1 MRHLYHLTP
10 FIMKRSKSLRKADEN
25 INRETRYTAKEAV
38 KLMKKYSTVKF
49 DATAEIHFTLGIDP
63 RHADQQIRSN
73 VTLPNGSGKKV
84 KIAVF
89 CEEEKAKEA
98 KAAGAIEAG
107 SDDLIDKISKGWT
120 DFDVAVAT
128 PTMMKS
134 LAKVARV
141 LGPKGLMPNPKAGTV
156 TPDVEKAIKELLGG
170 RLEVR
175 NDKNGIVHSI
185 FGKISFTETQL
196 VENLEKMIQSIIE
209 IKPAGQKGTYFK
221 NISINSS
228 MGTGIKIEIPQ

>member
-1 MRHLYHLTP
+1 
-10 FIMKRSKSLRKADEN
+10 MKRSKSLKKADEK
-25 INRETRYTAKEAV
+25 INRETRYSAKEAV

-49 DATAEIHFTLGIDP
+49 DATAEIHLTLGIDP

-89 CEEEKAKEA
+89 CEDEKTKEAKEA
-98 KAAGAIEAG
+98 GAMEAG
-107 SDDLIDKISKGWT
+107 SEDLIDKISKGWT

-156 TPDVEKAIKELLGG
+156 TPDVVKAVKELMGG

-175 NDKNGIVHSI
+175 NDKTGIVHSI
-185 FGKISFTETQL
+185 FGKLSFSEAQL
-196 VENLEKMIQSIIE
+196 TENLEKMIQTIQE
-209 IKPAGQKGTYFK
+209 IKPSGQKGIYFK
-221 NISINSS
+221 NISINST